1 MATPSTIFALGVDPA
16 THTGIALVR
25 LDLRTGEAELV
36 GVWAVYGEGQRAW
49 CGRALAALL
58 DVAQRAQAA
67 GIGDRALPAWYERPA
82 PARPGEAA
90 WDPCPMAM
98 RSGAILMAAQVA
110 GLRVA
115 YQPTTASQWTALAR
129 VRAGKQGDGS
139 HRIEEAAARI
149 ELAGAEL
156 AVLDHCRVD
165 CAEAA
170 LIALACARAE
180 AERLMGGKQLPLASS
195 NSNSSIARGQGCGPV
210 WGGAAPSHFSPRQE

>member
-1 MATPSTIFALGVDPA
+1 MNPTLLALGVDPA
-16 THTGIALVR
+16 THSGLALVS
-25 LDLRTGEAELV
+25 LDTRTGEAALV

-49 CGRALAALL
+49 CGRAFAALL
-58 DVAQRAQAA
+58 DAA
-67 GIGDRALPAWYERPA
+67 DRVRDLTPPDYGSLPAWYERPA
-82 PARPGEAA
+82 PARPGEVV

-98 RSGAILMAAQVA
+98 RAGAILMAAQVA

-115 YQPTTASQWTALAR
+115 YQPVSTSQWTAGAR

-156 AVLDHCRVD
+156 AALDHCRVD

-180 AERLMGGKQLPLASS
+180 AERRMGGRQIPLASS
-195 NSNSSIARGQGCGPV
+195 NSNTSIARGQGRGPV
-210 WGGAAPSHFSPRQE
+210 WGDPAPSHFLPDRS